1 MMITLTTKKIEK
13 PFFHWANALNTMTI
27 MRSDNVIAIIVLNLT
42 IKMMV
47 VFVLTILLL
56 KR

>member
-13 PFFHWANALNTMTI
+13 PFFYWANALNTMTI
-27 MRSDNVIAIIVLNLT
+27 MRIDNVIANIVLNLT